1 MNKNKLIAVFVFL
14 LTTFTYANEDKIFSI
29 KLEPIFGLRNGT
41 LIESVFEKSNNEYKK
56 LSHLNWQHLNNV
68 YLGGN
73 VTLSFWDFNLSV
85 SAAGFI
91 PKRSGTMD
99 DSDWINLDSVKN
111 IYSISENYLWRSAF
125 TGVNLKYDFDILNW
139 LSISPAFA
147 FDYNYTYFNAKNG
160 YGWYATSN
168 YTGTGQ
174 NESWDSPYAKF
185 FPKGKLYGI
194 TYNRMSLE
202 TWLGFSVAF
211 LPIKQLQ
218 IELSAFINPVV
229 YMESFDHH
237 EKKGYYADIAY
248 NYFESFKAKIDI
260 TGNITKSISVSLNS
274 TLKFIPETLGE
285 AYYSHDN
292 SDYSYIPLTSTKSGS
307 GEFIVDIS
315 LSGAYKF

>member
-1 MNKNKLIAVFVFL
+1 MAMPRMQAIITISRHSGRAKKQPQRNSSLMSPPPMVSFFRILSMIRLSTSTLPPMIRPGIRAVRPL
-14 LTTFTYANEDKIFSI
+14 K
-29 KLEPIFGLRNGT
+29 P
-41 LIESVFEKSNNEYKK
+41 SV
-56 LSHLNWQHLNNV
+56 
-68 YLGGN
+68 
-73 VTLSFWDFNLSV
+73 T
-85 SAAGFI
+85 
-91 PKRSGTMD
+91 
-99 DSDWINLDSVKN
+99 N
-111 IYSISENYLWRSAF
+111 IYSISENYLWRSVFA
-125 TGVNLKYDFDILNW
+125 GVNLKYDFDILNW
-139 LSISPAFA
+139 LSISPAFM

-168 YTGTGQ
+168 YTETGK

-202 TWLGFSVAF
+202 TWLGFSVTF

-218 IELSAFINPVV
+218 IELSSFINPIV

-248 NYFESFKAKIDI
+248 NYFESFKAKIHI

-274 TLKFIPETLGE
+274 TLKYIPETLGE

-292 SDYSYIPLTSTKSGS
+292 SAYSYIPLTSTQSGS

-315 LSGAYKF
+315 ISGSYKF